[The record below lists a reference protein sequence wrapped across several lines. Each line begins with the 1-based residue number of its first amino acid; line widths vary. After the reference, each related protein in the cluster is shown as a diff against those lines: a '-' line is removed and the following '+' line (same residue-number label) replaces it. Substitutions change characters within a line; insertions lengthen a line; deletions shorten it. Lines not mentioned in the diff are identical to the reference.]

1 MFKING
7 LHFFHMNDFTEEPS
21 TYKIIEIVGTSKIS
35 WEDAAQN
42 AVTQAAK
49 SLRDLRVL
57 RVIEMDA
64 KIDNGKIVLYRTR
77 VKISFKFE
85 R

>member
-1 MFKING
+1 M
-7 LHFFHMNDFTEEPS
+7 HDYDHDPS
-21 TYKIIEIVGTSKIS
+21 TYKIIEIVGTSTIS

-49 SLRDLRVL
+49 SLRDLRIV
-57 RVIEMDA
+57 RVVEMDA
-64 KIDNGKIVLYRTR
+64 KIENGKIVLYRTR

-85 R
+85 N